1 MNVELAVRRATENDA
16 ERLAEIYN
24 WYIEHTSI
32 TFETEA
38 VSVGELRQRI
48 VKTLAG
54 HDWLVGEFQK
64 RIVGYAYFGPFR
76 SRAAYIRTVESTVYV
91 SQESKGKGFGKKLYS
106 VLIDSASERGFREVI
121 GVIALPNPVSIAMHA
136 RLGFR
141 EAGILRSVGYKFGA
155 YHDVALWQRSLPP
168 TLSAP

>member
-64 RIVGYAYFGPFR
+64 
-76 SRAAYIRTVESTVYV
+76 
-91 SQESKGKGFGKKLYS
+91 
-106 VLIDSASERGFREVI
+106 
-121 GVIALPNPVSIAMHA
+121 
-136 RLGFR
+136 
-141 EAGILRSVGYKFGA
+141 
-155 YHDVALWQRSLPP
+155 
-168 TLSAP
+168 